1 MLDEDY
7 FDIVDSESN
16 RLERFGKLLAGPN
29 TDLHQLKTLSWSGI
43 PPAVRG
49 TTWQLLLVGLPSL
62 LLFPMC

>member
-1 MLDEDY
+1 MGGVLDEDY

-49 TTWQLLLVGLPSL
+49 TTWQLLLVRLH
-62 LLFPMC
+62 